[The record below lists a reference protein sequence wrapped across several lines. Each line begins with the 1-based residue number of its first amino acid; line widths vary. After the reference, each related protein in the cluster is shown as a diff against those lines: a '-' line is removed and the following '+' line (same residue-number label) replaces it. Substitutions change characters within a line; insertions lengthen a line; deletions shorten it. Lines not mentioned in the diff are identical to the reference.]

1 MQAWMHNHLHQTAVA
16 IHLLACVVNKLTQH
30 HSSSVIYP
38 RHIPS
43 KAALRVL
50 RHHQFHSRAYTTSSS
65 QKHTPPAPFYS
76 GSCPPNCWRG
86 IFTLVPNT
94 KPDYSVQRS
103 PAARVLRRE
112 SARVPTALLVAA
124 RSKKDIPDGK
134 LACCKTLGRRQEADA
149 KAKASGECSLAS
161 GQPLAHWHGPPPS
174 FAHYP
179 AAGKRIPLHYG

>member
-1 MQAWMHNHLHQTAVA
+1 MHNHLHQTAVA

-124 RSKKDIPDGK
+124 RLKWISLMGSLHAARPWEE
-134 LACCKTLGRRQEADA
+134 GRRQMQRLKLREND
-149 KAKASGECSLAS
+149 L
-161 GQPLAHWHGPPPS
+161 
-174 FAHYP
+174 
-179 AAGKRIPLHYG
+179 